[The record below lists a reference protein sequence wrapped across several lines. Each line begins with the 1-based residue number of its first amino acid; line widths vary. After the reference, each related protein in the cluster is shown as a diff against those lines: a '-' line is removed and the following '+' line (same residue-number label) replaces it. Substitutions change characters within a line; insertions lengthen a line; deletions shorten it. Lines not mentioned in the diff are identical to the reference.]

1 MLNIK
6 INKENLN
13 NSNNYH
19 NHKYNFIPSSRFLY
33 RPRRKIGNACYC
45 LNLLEKNGSIN
56 IIIKST
62 KTFISKIKLIK
73 FDDDFDEL
81 LEKGKSNINESDPN
95 ITSSQDKSFYYQRYY
110 YYSKYDEG
118 IKMDKECK
126 IFFI

>member
-1 MLNIK
+1 MLKLK

-13 NSNNYH
+13 SPNHTHS
-19 NHKYNFIPSSRFLY
+19 HKYNLIRSSRFIY
-33 RPRRKIGNACYC
+33 KPKKKIGNTCYC
-45 LNLLEKNGSIN
+45 LNALEKNGPIN
-56 IIIKST
+56 IIINSS

>member
-33 RPRRKIGNACYC
+33 RPRKKIGNTCYC

-56 IIIKST
+56 IITNSSKIY
-62 KTFISKIKLIK
+62 ISKIKLIE
-73 FDDDFDEL
+73 FDDHFDDL
-81 LEKGKSNINESDPN
+81 LEKGKTYINESDSN

-126 IFFI
+126 ILFI